1 MSQRLPSPPTSYDQ
15 RWASDLV
22 RGLDFALNQLSQPI
36 ALGYRSQV
44 AYPDRTIDAG
54 AGTSARGEV
63 GTVRVSIAGGAGVQV
78 AVTGVG
84 GSGTAPS
91 VSEIAQ
97 VLATLISDAKARG
110 ILG

>member
-1 MSQRLPSPPTSYDQ
+1 MSGRLPSPPADYDQ

-44 AYPDRTIDAG
+44 AYPDRTIDSG
-54 AGTSARGEV
+54 SGTSARGEV
-63 GTVRVSIAGGAGVQV
+63 GTVQVSIAGAGGCQV

-84 GSGTAPS
+84 GNGTAPS
-91 VSEIAQ
+91 VSEVAQ